1 MDPREKKSDPQSDRN
16 LEQDLELLRAAWPE
30 PDASEPP
37 GLVDQGI
44 MNMARR
50 ELASQG
56 SGRRPV
62 RWLSAFATAAI
73 VVLALTVVIQQ
84 DQQPVPLAPA
94 EQDGFMIDTLKKQE
108 AKRDAGSRADAEP
121 EQSLEARREKDQ
133 RVAEEY
139 RIMPA
144 RPEPPAA
151 NDSPADTAGRFAAPA
166 AVAPAVAEKSA
177 AASTVLED
185 EAEGAAMNAN
195 DIPDAG
201 EWVERLLLLH
211 QSQLYEKLE
220 VELAAFR
227 EAYPDYPLPPELQN

>member
-121 EQSLEARREKDQ
+121 VKKTRGWPRNTGSCLPDPNRRQPMTHPLTPPGGSLLRRRWRRLSPKNQ
-133 RVAEEY
+133 
-139 RIMPA
+139 
-144 RPEPPAA
+144 PP
-151 NDSPADTAGRFAAPA
+151 PPLYWKTKQKAP
-166 AVAPAVAEKSA
+166 
-177 AASTVLED
+177 
-185 EAEGAAMNAN
+185 
-195 DIPDAG
+195 
-201 EWVERLLLLH
+201 
-211 QSQLYEKLE
+211 Q
-220 VELAAFR
+220 
-227 EAYPDYPLPPELQN
+227 